1 MYIPIIHTHTHT
13 RKWST
18 VPGHLSLSL
27 SRARLSLSYESIIQ
41 KRNQAQSEQASGGT
55 RKKMC
60 TTAPR
65 APFPHTWPA
74 LAGIISVS
82 PVNGR
87 RSGRKAPRTI
97 LLRPFA
103 EGTVKWPCT
112 RHSSESA
119 ADPISWNGWIPKRH
133 SSTCEGM
140 VLRVH
145 AYTRARL
152 LSDGVHACT
161 RASLLSDGRAKRTS
175 PRGGC

>member
-1 MYIPIIHTHTHT
+1 MYLCRCIYLLYIHTHT

-41 KRNQAQSEQASGGT
+41 
-55 RKKMC
+55 KMC